1 LSSGVI
7 LAVANPMD
15 PQPMEGDLGLGT
27 LPWLLSRLHQ
37 EQSTGVLHILVDGEE
52 RRVYFKW
59 GFVLFASSRLPKD
72 RLDQCLLRE
81 GKLSPATVEQAYAAQ
96 KSTGRRFGEC
106 LVEIGAVTKDELH
119 AAVERQVRDIIT
131 FLFSIARGH
140 FRFEP
145 SEEPLDGDLM
155 LELPMQ
161 QILLDGIRSMTD
173 PLALRIGVGPMTDVL
188 RLEGRRATGDEP
200 RLNAAEAF
208 LLSRIDGKSSVL
220 DLLAIS
226 PLGEMETLRG
236 LAALL
241 SVGIATAEP
250 PARG

>member
-1 LSSGVI
+1 
-7 LAVANPMD
+7 MD

-27 LPWLLSRLHQ
+27 LPALLGRLHQ
-37 EQSTGVLHILVDGEE
+37 EQGTGVLHILVDGVE

-59 GFVLFASSRLPKD
+59 GFLLFASSGFPAD
-72 RLDQCLLRE
+72 RLDQRLLKE
-81 GKLSPATVEQAYAAQ
+81 GKVSSTMLERAYDKQ
-96 KSTGRRFGEC
+96 KSSGKRFGEC
-106 LVEIGAVTKDELH
+106 LVEMGAVTEDELH

-131 FLFSIARGH
+131 FLFSISRGH

-145 SEEPLDGDLM
+145 SEEPLDEDLM
-155 LELPMQ
+155 LDLPMQ

-173 PLALRIGVGPMTDVL
+173 PLALRIGVGPMTEVL
-188 RLEGRRATGDEP
+188 YLEGRATEGGEP
-200 RLNAAEAF
+200 RLNASEAF

-226 PLGEMETLRG
+226 PLGEVETLRS

-241 SVGIATAEP
+241 SVGVATAEP
-250 PARG
+250 SSRS

>member
-1 LSSGVI
+1 
-7 LAVANPMD
+7 MD

-27 LPWLLSRLHQ
+27 LPWLLGRLNQ
-37 EQSTGVLHILVDGEE
+37 EQSTGVLYILVDGVE
-52 RRVYFKW
+52 RRVFFKW
-59 GFVLFASSRLPKD
+59 GFVLFASSGLPAD
-72 RLDQCLLRE
+72 RLDQRLLKE
-81 GKLSPATVEQAYAAQ
+81 GKVSATTLERAYDMQ
-96 KSTGRRFGEC
+96 KSTGSRFGEC
-106 LVEIGAVTKDELH
+106 LVEMGAVTADELH
-119 AAVERQVRDIIT
+119 AAVERQVRDVIT
-131 FLFSIARGH
+131 FLFSISRGH

-155 LELPMQ
+155 LDLPMQ
-161 QILLDGIRSMTD
+161 QILLDGIRSMSD

-188 RLEGRRATGDEP
+188 RLQGRRATGDEP
-200 RLNAAEAF
+200 RLNASEAF

-226 PLGEMETLRG
+226 PLSEVETLRG

-241 SVGIATAEP
+241 SVGVATAEP